1 MSEDVAEDVVEVEEP
16 EVTHEGFIAMDKH
29 QKDVNVQ
36 HKRFRD
42 EERSRVKQQ
51 ERADALQAQV
61 DEINAN
67 QARVV
72 VPPVP
77 DKYSDSFD
85 HDIAERDAAISAQAE
100 QNAINQQAVATR
112 QRAENEKRAEENLAI
127 DARVATFDKSV
138 VTNGLS
144 ADEVKAA
151 AESLISSGISNTFQ
165 DILLDD
171 QDGPLLVKYLD
182 NNPLEAEQMNGMGVA
197 ALVNHIN
204 TEVRPKAMK
213 LKPRT
218 SNAPEPPIVLTGGGA
233 PQTKESWEEGA
244 IYE

>member
-16 EVTHEGFIAMDKH
+16 EVVVPEGFISMDKH
-29 QKDVNVQ
+29 QKDFNVQ
-36 HKRFRD
+36 YKKANENERGRIAA
-42 EERSRVKQQ
+42 EEK
-51 ERADALQAQV
+51 ALALQAKI
-61 DEINAN
+61 DELSRQEVI
-67 QARVV
+67 